1 MIPLGFG
8 IAFQS
13 QGVSQRNDTLSGP
26 GIIGDKTDYYT
37 VERPLADTK
46 E

>member
-13 QGVSQRNDTLSGP
+13 QGVSQRNDILSGP
-26 GIIGDKTDYYT
+26 EIIGDKKDYCT
-37 VERPLADTK
+37 VERSLADTK